1 MMFDRWGEVVTH
13 WWYVVLGLWI
23 AVFVALRAFA
33 PNFSDY
39 AAAGEFNFLPDSMA
53 SRQAEI
59 LFDRA
64 FPGRK
69 TTSNIV
75 IVAQRDDEK
84 GITEEDET
92 FITDTLQP
100 GLEQVRD
107 EINAMPKPA
116 EGVREKTDESGSVDD
131 RIMGDIRSFAS
142 RGIGELLVSHD
153 RKATLV
159 TTELAMDFQ
168 DIHNWPIVEKVEKLM
183 EKLQTDGK
191 VPAGLKMSIT
201 GSATLGRD
209 LSRAERESAKNTSR
223 LTIILVVALLLII
236 YRAPLVA
243 TIPLLTLFMS
253 VDISLHVLALLA
265 KWKYISVFSGLE
277 EYITVITYGPGI
289 DYCLFLIAR
298 YKENLEE
305 CHPTVEALS
314 RAMGQVDSAIVA
326 SAATVI
332 CGIGMLSF
340 AQFGKFHQA
349 GIGISLA
356 LTITLIATLTLT
368 PAMLVMVG
376 HWAFWPK
383 AGVRCDENHRPV
395 TGEDAAVQQNLFEPM
410 WAYMGNVIERRPI
423 VSLAATLGLGA
434 PLVIFGLFIY
444 RDVTY
449 GLIESLPK
457 NVASAEGARSLEKH
471 FPAGITGPINVL
483 IQNPNLDFREDSGA
497 KLIDDVVAK
506 LMKQKDDLKI
516 ADIRSVVKPLGE
528 APASA
533 TAVTEEEESFFSRVV
548 AMRATRTRS
557 EEHYISNVEDLA
569 GHVTELEII
578 GEINPFAME
587 SIQKLDQL
595 QAAMQEAL
603 PADQRG
609 KTTLSF
615 LGPTASVR
623 DINRISESDQ
633 WRIYF
638 LVVSCVLFILIILL
652 RSIVISLYLMV
663 TVLLSFFATLGA
675 TWLLF
680 YAIDPKGFA
689 GLDWTV
695 PLFLFVVLIAI
706 GEDYNIFLVTRI
718 HEEQAREG
726 PVHGITTALR
736 RTGGIITSCGFIM
749 AGTFASLGAGSLT
762 RMQQLGFALAFGVM
776 LDTFVIRPI
785 LVPAFL
791 MILYN
796 ERYGLF
802 RWFKKPAAST
812 V

>member
-1 MMFDRWGEVVTH
+1 MFDRWGEVVTR
-13 WWYVVLGLWI
+13 WWFVVLGLWV
-23 AVFVALRAFA
+23 AAFFALRMYAPPFA
-33 PNFSDY
+33 QY
-39 AAAGEFNFLPDSMA
+39 ASAGEFNFLPEGMA
-53 SRQAEI
+53 SRQAET

-75 IVAQRDDEK
+75 IVAEREEQTGLTEDDEA
-84 GITEEDET
+84 
-92 FITDTLQP
+92 FITDALQP
-100 GLEQVRD
+100 GLEKVRD
-107 EINAMPKPA
+107 DVNALPKPA
-116 EGVREKTDESGSVDD
+116 DGLPKKTDEAGVPDT
-131 RIMGDIRSFAS
+131 RIVGDIRTFAT

-153 RKATLV
+153 RKATLI
-159 TTELAMDFQ
+159 TLELAMDFQ
-168 DIHNWPIVEKVEKLM
+168 DIHNWPIVEKVETLIS
-183 EKLQTDGK
+183 ELQKEGK
-191 VPAGLKMSIT
+191 APKGLKLSLT

-209 LSRAERESAKNTSR
+209 LSRAEKESARNTSR

-243 TIPLLTLFMS
+243 MIPLLTLFVS
-253 VDISLHVLALLA
+253 VDISLHILALLA
-265 KWKYISVFSGLE
+265 KGGYISVFAGLE
-277 EYITVITYGPGI
+277 EYTTVITYGPGI

-305 CHPTVEALS
+305 CLPTREALS
-314 RAMGQVDSAIVA
+314 RAMGQVDSAILA

-340 AQFGKFHQA
+340 AQFGKFHEA

-383 AGVRCDENHRPV
+383 RGVQCDEGHRPFA
-395 TGEDAAVQQNLFEPM
+395 GEEGAVQKNLFEPM
-410 WAYMGNVIERRPI
+410 WAYMGKVIEKRPL
-423 VSLAATLGLGA
+423 VSLVTTLGLMS
-434 PLVIFGLFIY
+434 PLIVFGLFIY

-457 NVASAEGARSLEKH
+457 TVASAEGARALEKH

-483 IQNPNLDFREDSGA
+483 IQNPNVDFRGESGVA
-497 KLIDDVVAK
+497 MIDGVVDK
-506 LMKQKDDLKI
+506 LMKRKDELKI

-528 APASA
+528 SPASA
-533 TAVTEEEESFFSRVV
+533 ASSSEEEDSFFSRVV

-557 EEHYISNVEDLA
+557 ETHYVSNVAELS

-578 GEINPFAME
+578 GLINPFAME
-587 SIQKLDQL
+587 SIAKLDQL
-595 QAAMQEAL
+595 QAAMQESL
-603 PADQRG
+603 PSDQRE

-615 LGPTASVR
+615 FGPTASVR
-623 DINRISESDQ
+623 DVNRISESDQ

-638 LVVSCVLFILIILL
+638 LVVSCVLLILMVLL
-652 RSIVISLYLMV
+652 RSFIVSIYLMI
-663 TVLLSFFATLGA
+663 TVLMSFLATLGA

-680 YAIDPKGFA
+680 HAIDPSGFA

-718 HEEQAREG
+718 HEEQERHG
-726 PVHGITTALR
+726 LVHGITTALS

-749 AGTFASLGAGSLT
+749 AGTFASLAAGSLT

-776 LDTFVIRPI
+776 LDTFVIRPV

-796 ERYGLF
+796 ERYGLV
-802 RWFKKPAAST
+802 RWFKKPIPST